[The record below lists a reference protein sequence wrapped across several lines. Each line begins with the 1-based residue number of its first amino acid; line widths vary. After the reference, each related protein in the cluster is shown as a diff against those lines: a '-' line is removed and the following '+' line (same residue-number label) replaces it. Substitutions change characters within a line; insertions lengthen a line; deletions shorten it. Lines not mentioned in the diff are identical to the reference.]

1 MQSFYKRFIR
11 DYVRYRDNIQCV
23 GHELVK
29 LVRQDSLALNPAGGG
44 VYYAL
49 HVRRGDLQYKDVK
62 ISATEIVQNLNITDD
77 SGKLII
83 PPGSLVYIS
92 TDDPDGV
99 CKGCTDKN
107 GHACENLPSPKPE
120 GCPEDVSKYIN
131 FTIHIAAHY
140 LYITCLFKTAILE
153 CHDQVRMDAAL
164 ST

>member
-1 MQSFYKRFIR
+1 MCYSYIAFLFFEDRGMQSFYKRFIR

-29 LVRQDSLALNPAGGG
+29 LVRQDALALNPAGGG

-62 ISATEIVQNLNITDD
+62 ISATEIVKNLNITDD

-99 CKGCTDKN
+99 CKGCTDKS
-107 GHACENLPSPKPE
+107 GRYCDSLPSPKPE
-120 GCPEDVSKYIN
+120 GCPEDVSNIN
-131 FTIHIAAHY
+131 VVIIF
-140 LYITCLFKTAILE
+140 
-153 CHDQVRMDAAL
+153 V
-164 ST
+164 

>member
-29 LVRQDSLALNPAGGG
+29 MVRQDSLALNPSSGG

-62 ISATEIVQNLNITDD
+62 ISATEIVENLNITDD

-92 TDDPDGV
+92 TDDPDGT
-99 CKGCTDKN
+99 CKGCTDKK
-107 GHACENLPSPKPE
+107 GRACENLPSPKPE
-120 GCPEDVSKYIN
+120 GCPEDVSKDSYTSYN
-131 FTIHIAAHY
+131 N
-140 LYITCLFKTAILE
+140 
-153 CHDQVRMDAAL
+153 
-164 ST
+164 